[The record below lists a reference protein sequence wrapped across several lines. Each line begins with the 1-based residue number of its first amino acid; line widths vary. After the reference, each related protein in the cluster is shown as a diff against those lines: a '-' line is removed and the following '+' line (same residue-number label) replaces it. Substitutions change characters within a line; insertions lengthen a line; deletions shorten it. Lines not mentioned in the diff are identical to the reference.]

1 MLAHMFVNAVVSPR
15 RGNLESIPQP
25 EDNLP

>member
-1 MLAHMFVNAVVSPR
+1 MLIDAVVSPR
-15 RGNLESIPQP
+15 RGKLQPIPQP